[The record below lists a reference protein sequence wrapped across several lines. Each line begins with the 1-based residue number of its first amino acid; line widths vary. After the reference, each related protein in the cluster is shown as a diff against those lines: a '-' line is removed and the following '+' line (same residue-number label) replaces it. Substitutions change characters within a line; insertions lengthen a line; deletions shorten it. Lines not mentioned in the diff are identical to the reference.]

1 MHTIDLN
8 DEQLKYLRTLV
19 LSDLLEN
26 QRIVRSHAF
35 DRYGTVEAQRV
46 HADIAVASAL
56 VALLPNPPRPEVV
69 TLPLRFAELG
79 GL

>member
-1 MHTIDLN
+1 MHTIDLTP
-8 DEQLKYLRTLV
+8 EQLKYLRTLV

-26 QRIVRSHAF
+26 QRTVRSQAF
-35 DRYGTVEAQRV
+35 DRYGPVEAQRV
-46 HADIAVASAL
+46 HDDIAVASAL

-79 GL
+79 GI